1 MGGLRGQTLTAC
13 LKAFHVFP
21 LYSFVAECALT
32 ELAFSPLLQED
43 ELRMM
48 RSLID
53 GEGAVGVVRRIR
65 ALREEIE
72 AAEEEARQTYAVSR
86 CVCKALL
93 TLPLF

>member
-1 MGGLRGQTLTAC
+1 MY
-13 LKAFHVFP
+13 AFFRVSA
-21 LYSFVAECALT
+21 LSIVAKCAWT
-32 ELAFSPLLQED
+32 ELTLWPLLQED

-86 CVCKALL
+86 CVCKAFL